1 MGGNLKSEER
11 SEFLSRLLDRRVD
24 WREDLKLTSGQK
36 ARYFAWCDKNRV
48 EYLLGPG
55 TNEESSTSH
64 VADVSTIAYLSPH
77 HADAHTVGSIAG
89 IGVDIQQISELFPQ
103 DLSAPKA
110 DESLTSIFSLKELS
124 YAESSSDIR
133 QTLTGIFA
141 AKEAIIKACPN
152 NETRSLPDIEILHQS
167 DGAPT
172 YAGFQLSISHS
183 GNYAVAVAANF
194 GDSVSKVGG
203 QESFVSADSQQTEA
217 NRAPQVKK
225 PPASRLRRI
234 LLWVK
239 RLIIF
244 LGMIGG
250 LWVLVDK
257 LNLLL

>member
-36 ARYFAWCDKNRV
+36 ARYFAWCDENRV
-48 EYLLGPG
+48 EYLLGSGADEGSSASQG
-55 TNEESSTSH
+55 TSAGVIANSNPRH
-64 VADVSTIAYLSPH
+64 VSDLS
-77 HADAHTVGSIAG
+77 VGSIAG

-141 AKEAIIKACPN
+141 AKEAIIKAHSGHAGRN
-152 NETRSLPDIEILHQS
+152 LPDIEILQQS
-167 DGAPT
+167 DGAPAH
-172 YAGFQLSISHS
+172 AGFLLSISHS
-183 GNYAVAVAANF
+183 GNYAMAVAAYL
-194 GDSVSKVGG
+194 GVAVTQVGG
-203 QESFVSADSQQTEA
+203 QESFDSAVSTPTDA
-217 NRAPQVKK
+217 NGGLQVKK
-225 PPASRLRRI
+225 PSQSRLRKNW
-234 LLWVK
+234 LWAK
-239 RLIIF
+239 RLILL

-250 LWVLVDK
+250 LWALVDK
-257 LNLLL
+257 LNLLI